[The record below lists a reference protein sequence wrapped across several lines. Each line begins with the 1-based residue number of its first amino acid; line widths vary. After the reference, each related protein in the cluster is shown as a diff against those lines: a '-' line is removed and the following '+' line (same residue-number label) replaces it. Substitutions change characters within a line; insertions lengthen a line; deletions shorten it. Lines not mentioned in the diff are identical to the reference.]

1 MTALQAYITAFLQG
15 VTELFPVSS
24 LGHAVLL
31 PQLAGWHID
40 QEAPSYL
47 PFLVVLHLGTAA
59 ALLVYF
65 WREWIDLLRAVLG
78 RPTRRRR
85 ADELRLLA
93 LIIVATIPAVV
104 IGFVLEKRLR
114 VLFGA
119 PEYAALFLILNGF
132 LLIGGERLRRRT
144 VRRAPA
150 AGDGEDGAIVHAL
163 GWRGALWIGLWQC
176 TAFLPGIS
184 RSGAT
189 MVGGL
194 LSGLHHR
201 EAARF
206 SFLIATP
213 VIAGAGVLEVPK
225 LLHHAHHGAAAGFTG
240 IALLSGIIAGVT
252 AYLSIAFLMRYFGK
266 HDVEALDPFAWYC
279 WALGAAAFG
288 WLAIG

>member
-1 MTALQAYITAFLQG
+1 MTALQAYLTAFLQG
-15 VTELFPVSS
+15 VTELFPISS

-31 PQLAGWHID
+31 PKVAGWHID
-40 QEAPSYL
+40 QEAPGYL

-59 ALLVYF
+59 ALLLYF

-78 RPTRRRR
+78 RPTRHTR

-93 LIIVATIPAVV
+93 LIVVATIPAIV

-114 VLFGA
+114 LLFGA
-119 PEYAALFLILNGF
+119 PAFAALFLILNGF
-132 LLIGGERLRRRT
+132 VLFAGERLRRRA
-144 VRRAPA
+144 VRRAPPA
-150 AGDGEDGAIVHAL
+150 LDEDKAILSAL
-163 GWRGALWIGLWQC
+163 GWRGALLIGLWQC

-194 LSGLHHR
+194 LAGLHHR

-225 LLHHAHHGAAAGFTG
+225 LLHHHGAMGGTGFTG
-240 IALLSGIIAGVT
+240 LALVSGIIAGVT
-252 AYLSIAFLMRYFGK
+252 AYASIAFLMRYFGK

-279 WALGAAAFG
+279 WAVGAAALG
-288 WLAIG
+288 WLAFA